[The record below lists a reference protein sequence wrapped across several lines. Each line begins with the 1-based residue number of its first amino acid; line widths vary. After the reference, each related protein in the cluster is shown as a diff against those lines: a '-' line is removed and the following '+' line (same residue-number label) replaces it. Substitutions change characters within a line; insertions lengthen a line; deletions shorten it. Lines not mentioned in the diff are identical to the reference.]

1 MWRQLYGG
9 AKGISMDKKEEY
21 LGQCCFHRALDILL
35 EAGSFRPGT
44 GDEGMR
50 YTIRLGGQG
59 EVVGVD
65 INLSDRQFGEFLASS
80 ADSDE

>member
-1 MWRQLYGG
+1 MEATHTTER
-9 AKGISMDKKEEY
+9 KTVVMDEKEEY
-21 LGQCCFHRALDILL
+21 LGRCCFHRALDILL

-50 YTIRLGGQG
+50 YTIRLGAQG

-65 INLSDRQFGEFLASS
+65 INLSDRQLGEFLASS
-80 ADSDE
+80 PDPEE